1 MKNLLAITMLAV
13 SMLIFAPNC
22 EATDVWVEHWNNE
35 NVDIVVMNDTIV
47 SDSNA
52 QGRGFTV
59 STKMVKKTE
68 SCKVL

>member
-52 QGRGFTV
+52 
-59 STKMVKKTE
+59 
-68 SCKVL
+68 